1 MVSKI
6 IKKILL
12 FLNKN
17 NIFRKLF
24 SFIKKIDNFET
35 VDVNNKEIFILD
47 KNYTTN
53 YRIKTFFS
61 KEPETLIW
69 IDKFKNKS
77 VFWDIGANIGLYS
90 LYSQFLNK
98 EIEVISFE
106 PSILNLPSLIK
117 NIHKNKL
124 ENNISVITN
133 PIYNNSLI
141 NKFNLS
147 DIEEGAANSNFN
159 STELANS
166 TKLSYKTNSLDFKN
180 IKEIYDMKT
189 PDYVKIDVD
198 GNEFQILE
206 SLLSNYQTIKS
217 ILIEVNKNAD
227 KIEAILKDK
236 NFQNTF
242 KKHGRSNQIWEKT

>member
-1 MVSKI
+1 MAPKI
-6 IKKILL
+6 IKQILL
-12 FLNKN
+12 SLNR
-17 NIFRKLF
+17 NIFFRKLF
-24 SFIKKIDNFET
+24 SFLKKIDNFEK
-35 VDVNNKEIFILD
+35 VNVNNREIFILD
-47 KNYTTN
+47 MNYTTN

-61 KEPETLIW
+61 KEPETLSW

-90 LYSQFLNK
+90 LYSQFLDK

-147 DIEEGAANSNFN
+147 DIEEGAANSNFTN
-159 STELANS
+159 TELAYS
-166 TKLSYKTNSLDFKN
+166 PKLSYKTNSLDFKN
-180 IKEIYDMKT
+180 IKAIYDINT

-206 SLLSNYQTIKS
+206 SLLTNYQTIKS
-217 ILIEVNKNAD
+217 ILIEVNKDAD
-227 KIEAILKDK
+227 KIETILKEN
-236 NFQNTF
+236 NFQNIF
-242 KKHGRSNQIWEKT
+242 KKHNRSNQIWEKT